1 MSKVEIFTSLM
12 CPYCSSAKSLL
23 KQKGVDFKEVDVTF
37 SPGKRRDMAQ
47 RAGRTSVP
55 QIWIGGE
62 HVGGCDELQALDAS
76 GKLDPMLKSA

>member
-1 MSKVEIFTSLM
+1 MPKVEIFTSLM

-23 KQKGVDFKEVDVTF
+23 KNKGVDFDEIDVTF
-37 SPGKRRDMAQ
+37 SPRKRRDMAQ

-76 GKLDPMLKSA
+76 GKLDPMLNSA